1 MAQQA
6 LSAGTA
12 VPRKRVLFGLLDGDG
27 WAWASLKAFLWLLI
41 IIFALGYLPDRA
53 YYFTVGR
60 TVDLGVMVWAPI
72 NLCPPTNESL
82 PCPPPTGSVIPWQ
95 SSPAEIQLPAPRS
108 DGSVIQIG
116 TTLLYIGG
124 SDGQTAV
131 DTTFV
136 STTVGTGNFDK
147 WSEGPKLPAP
157 RAGASVAYVAGSIYV
172 IGGRD
177 AGGVPTDTIFVLNP
191 DPKTGA
197 LETVD
202 PETGKL
208 VGWVKSDLKLPEGR
222 ADAAGVV
229 SPTGL
234 LLIGGSNA
242 DGPVSTTWKSEPTD
256 RRDLGEWEVEA
267 PLVFPQTNAQVA
279 VIGDYVWLYGGSD
292 ANGPVGAVQ
301 RGEFGRPAI
310 EGLPDNPDEGR
321 VIVWAVNNDANLPV
335 ARTDASG
342 WSANGAIYLVGGS
355 DGTAEKG
362 ELYWAIPTT
371 DGQIPEW
378 KHLDVSDLPPAGL
391 AGAAP
396 VILGPD
402 AILIGGETDTGVLAS
417 SVRANTAP
425 QSPFF
430 SLGILGATIPGLKL
444 DGEIGQQLGYLAAAG
459 VGTANFIIL
468 IAVGVAFA
476 HKERT
481 KELLHRLR
489 RRGKC

>member
-6 LSAGTA
+6 LSAGA
-12 VPRKRVLFGLLDGDG
+12 SVPRKRVVFGLLDADG
-27 WAWASLKAFLWLLI
+27 WSWAGLKAFAWLLI
-41 IIFALGYLPDRA
+41 IIFMLGYLPDRA

-60 TVDLGVMVWAPI
+60 TVDLGVLVWAPI
-72 NLCPPTNESL
+72 NACPPTNETL
-82 PCPPPTGSVIPWQ
+82 PCPPPTGAVIPWQ
-95 SSPAEIQLPAPRS
+95 PSPGELLLPAGRTG
-108 DGSVIQIG
+108 GSIIQNG

-124 SDGQTAV
+124 SDGQAAV
-131 DTTFV
+131 DTVYV
-136 STTVGTGNFDK
+136 STTVGTGNFDR

-157 RAGASVAYVAGSIYV
+157 RSGASVAFVSGSIYV
-172 IGGRD
+172 LGGRD
-177 AGGVPTDTIFVLNP
+177 AAGVPTDTIFVLNP

-202 PETGKL
+202 PATGEL
-208 VGWVKSDLKLPEGR
+208 VGWRESTIKLPEGR

-242 DGPVSTTWKSEPTD
+242 DGPVATTWKSEPTQAGA
-256 RRDLGEWEVEA
+256 LGKWEVEA
-267 PLVFPQTNAQVA
+267 PLLFPQTDALAA
-279 VIGDYVWLYGGSD
+279 VIGDYVWLYSGSD
-292 ANGPVGAVQ
+292 ANGPTGAVQ
-301 RGEFGRPAI
+301 RGTFGPEAA
-310 EGLPDNPDEGR
+310 EGFPLNPDEGK
-321 VIVWAVNNDANLPV
+321 VIQWAINNDANLPV

-342 WSANGAIYLVGGS
+342 WSANGAVYLVGGS
-355 DGTAEKG
+355 DGTTLQSQ
-362 ELYWAIPTT
+362 LYWAIPTNE
-371 DGQIPEW
+371 GEIPEW
-378 KHLDVSDLPPAGL
+378 KHLEVSDLPASGL

-402 AILIGGETDTGVLAS
+402 AILVGGTTDTGILAS

-444 DGEIGQQLGYLAAAG
+444 DGEIGQQLGYTAAAV
-459 VGTANFIIL
+459 VGTTNFIIL
-468 IAVGVAFA
+468 IIIGVAFA

-481 KELLHRLR
+481 MELLHRLR
-489 RRGKC
+489 RRGKS